1 MCQPRPKDEE
11 GIEELSPPLPGTVRG
26 AGLKGLTVF
35 RGELVQGAFISK
47 ALRRLRKKFSW
58 GLRGSKE
65 FTH

>member
-11 GIEELSPPLPGTVRG
+11 RIQELSPPLPGAVRG
-26 AGLKGLTVF
+26 AGLKGVTVF

-47 ALRRLRKKFSW
+47 VLRRLRENFSW
-58 GLRGSKE
+58 GSRGSKE